1 MAVDREIL
9 ELLEDQHQE
18 LSVKD
23 LAMSIERSP
32 AALYKPLRR
41 LVQDGLIRKRERLI
55 KGKPVFYYSV
65 PAAVEIEGCQWQ
77 SHKAMLATGKIFRK
91 NVLDVDFW
99 PFLKQQI
106 LSLEE
111 RKETLDVA
119 FTGLKGLGKSV
130 SALWL
135 ACWLDRSFSV
145 RGNIVLRKEQLLK
158 LGIDQ
163 PTDRAFVLD
172 DLGTSLSSR
181 GWAERERSVVFSFF
195 EICRQNR
202 VHLLG
207 TSPSLDLVDVN
218 FRRLIRY
225 VFDLQMRCGDHTH
238 TVIYRVL
245 NPGSAKFVLEP
256 VGTLTLPYPQEI
268 DGLIKEY
275 EALKRQEL
283 RGAAQDALERLEKAK
298 EGVDRYVL
306 SHPVTRVT
314 SDLVGAALDSIGL
327 NGDLPKQDRDRL
339 RVQMYKTLEEK
350 KQREKA
356 AKTIQI
362 KQGKENLKRGRLL
375 TSYRSKYQAYIDKG
389 QSEVFSKRLAYRLTF
404 ERSRA
409 GNLKNLAGVV
419 GSLSKK
425 VKLVLIERVILD
437 RLDDVYLIR
446 DLRGLR
452 RILAFFKSFDEP
464 FYSKVF
470 AMFLEDPKL
479 ALSFISQA
487 KEMRKSFL
495 YRYHGRFSPKKWK
508 QSVLWCLG
516 DLEQKE
522 RWKRGQDRKYEGII
536 AAGID
541 LGYVLFKKQ
550 NPKLL
555 DYVDQKDRSFWGD
568 V

>member
-1 MAVDREIL
+1 MAVDQEIL
-9 ELLEDQHQE
+9 DLLRGRE
-18 LSVKD
+18 LSIKD
-23 LAMSIERSP
+23 LALAIDRSP
-32 AALYKPLRR
+32 ASLYKPMAKLVRDGLVRKTQR
-41 LVQDGLIRKRERLI
+41 LV

-65 PAAVEIEGCQWQ
+65 PSVVGVEGCQWE
-77 SHKAMLATGKIFRK
+77 SYKAILATSKIFRK

-130 SALWL
+130 SAIWL
-135 ACWLDRSFSV
+135 ACWLDGSFSV
-145 RGNIVLRKEQLLK
+145 RGNIILRKEQLLE

-225 VFDLQMRCGDHTH
+225 VFDLQMRCKDHTH

-256 VGTLTLPYPQEI
+256 VGTLTLPYPNSI

-283 RGAAQDALERLEKAK
+283 RGAAQDALERLERAK
-298 EGVDRYVL
+298 EGVARYIF

-314 SDLVGAALDSIGL
+314 SDVVGAALDSLGL
-327 NGDLPKQDRDRL
+327 NGDVPKQDRDRL
-339 RVQMYKTLEEK
+339 RVQMYNTLEEK
-350 KQREKA
+350 KKAEKK
-356 AKTIQI
+356 AKRQQI
-362 KQGKENLKRGRLL
+362 EQGKENLKKARLSA
-375 TSYRSKYQAYIDKG
+375 SYRSKRQAYIDKG
-389 QSEVFSKRLAYRLTF
+389 RSEVFSKTLAFRLTF
-404 ERSRA
+404 EKSRA
-409 GNLKNLAGVV
+409 GNLKNLPGAM
-419 GSLSKK
+419 GSLLKRG
-425 VKLVLIERVILD
+425 VKPYLVENLVLA
-437 RLDDVYLIR
+437 RLDDVYLVR
-446 DLRGLR
+446 DLRGMR
-452 RILAFFKSFDEP
+452 DILAFFKSFDES
-464 FYSKVF
+464 FYSKLF
-470 AMFLEDPKL
+470 AWFLEAPKE
-479 ALSFISQA
+479 ALSFIRQA

-495 YRYHGRFSPKKWK
+495 YQYHKRFSPKKWREA
-508 QSVLWCLG
+508 VLWRLN
-516 DLEQKE
+516 DLEAKE
-522 RWKRGQDRKYEGII
+522 RWKRQQDRNLEGGI
-536 AAGID
+536 AAVID
-541 LGYVLFKKQ
+541 LGYLLFKKQ

-555 DYVDQKDRSFWGD
+555 DYVEQKDRSFWGD